1 MEKFQKVL
9 QCIYGLNWLGIKPP
23 RIHPKS
29 KAFLFNTFCKPV
41 GIYGI
46 GLMKLKNNTLQKIN
60 IIQNDLMRY
69 TLGIPH
75 RTHIRNL
82 MKALGII
89 DSETAVLMD
98 KCTLIKLLHRTE
110 LKKKILVENIENRN
124 REWWFYKS
132 IEDICEKLGI
142 EPEEVYF
149 YRDKTREKLK
159 ERFFEQN
166 EVEKEIT
173 EEIKLLLT
181 N

>member
-1 MEKFQKVL
+1 
-9 QCIYGLNWLGIKPP
+9 
-23 RIHPKS
+23 
-29 KAFLFNTFCKPV
+29 
-41 GIYGI
+41 
-46 GLMKLKNNTLQKIN
+46 
-60 IIQNDLMRY
+60 
-69 TLGIPH
+69 
-75 RTHIRNL
+75 